1 MLPIK
6 RNLLM
11 IAGICAFFAMLEIV
25 VNFVLIRASKDLG
38 RFDDY
43 PKEVS
48 AFYARG
54 GTGVLC
60 IGNSTTWCAVDPKQ
74 MEDSL
79 RADGVRD
86 ASVAVFTIDASGITT
101 WYYFLKNFLVGN
113 GRSPRLIVLNY
124 NYTNLESDINLQV
137 GRLAQYFAARSDW
150 RGVFADELSSGGDR
164 FEFALSLFWKTF
176 AFRSRLRGRLLDHTI
191 YHYRDLE
198 EHLYRTAVAHDSLKG
213 TPPRANYWRLERFLK
228 LVKRSGA
235 SLMVVAFPIRPV
247 DGKPGFDIDPDAV
260 RLIESYGFIFKD
272 MRLVDG
278 LQPAMYRDGLHMTD
292 DGKKIYT
299 KVLSDMVLKEMK
311 HPDRLMYASSH
322 PKKMEQ

>member
-1 MLPIK
+1 MRPIK
-6 RNLLM
+6 RNLLV
-11 IAGICAFFAMLEIV
+11 IAGVCVFFAMLEIV

-38 RFDDY
+38 RFDGY

-79 RADGVRD
+79 RARGVRD

-176 AFRSRLRGRLLDHTI
+176 AFRSRLRGRLLDLMV

-198 EHLYRTAVAHDSLKG
+198 EHLYRTAVAHTGLKG
-213 TPPRANYWRLERFLK
+213 APAQANYWRLERFLK

-235 SLMVVAFPIRPV
+235 SLMVVAFPIRPI
-247 DGKPGFDIDPDAV
+247 DGKPGFDIDPDAA

-278 LQPAMYRDGLHMTD
+278 LQPAMYRDELHMTD

-311 HPDRLMYASSH
+311 HPGRLMYASSH
-322 PKKMEQ
+322 QKKLEQ

>member
-1 MLPIK
+1 
-6 RNLLM
+6 
-11 IAGICAFFAMLEIV
+11 
-25 VNFVLIRASKDLG
+25 
-38 RFDDY
+38 
-43 PKEVS
+43 
-48 AFYARG
+48 
-54 GTGVLC
+54 
-60 IGNSTTWCAVDPKQ
+60 

-79 RADGVRD
+79 RARGVRD

-176 AFRSRLRGRLLDHTI
+176 AFRSRLRGRLLDLMV

-198 EHLYRTAVAHDSLKG
+198 EHLYRTAVAHASLKG
-213 TPPRANYWRLERFLK
+213 TPAQANYWRLERFLK

-235 SLMVVAFPIRPV
+235 SLMVVAFPIRPI
-247 DGKPGFDIDPDAV
+247 DGKPGFDIDPDAA

-278 LQPAMYRDGLHMTD
+278 LHWPCTATSC
-292 DGKKIYT
+292 T
-299 KVLSDMVLKEMK
+299 
-311 HPDRLMYASSH
+311 
-322 PKKMEQ
+322 